1 MALYYAGENGE
12 RETLTYWQLAER
24 SNRFANLLDELV
36 EGGDR
41 VVSHMPRIP
50 EHYVAMIGA
59 LKRGAVWGSVNERFG
74 PDGIAS
80 PRRL

>member
-12 RETLTYWQLAER
+12 RETLTYWQLAEQ

-41 VVSHMPRIP
+41 VVSHIPRIP

-59 LKRGAVWGSVNERFG
+59 LKHGAVWGSVNERFG